1 MIRFTERRL
10 RAMMIAAGALTL
22 TAGTAAVGMAATSGS
37 HAGTSNQ
44 PAGRSHAVALASPA
58 APFLCLAYAHQ
69 WGICV
74 GPPTN

>member
-10 RAMMIAAGALTL
+10 RAMMIATGALTL
-22 TAGTAAVGMAATSGS
+22 TAGTAAVGMAATSDG
-37 HAGTSNQ
+37 HAGISAHR
-44 PAGRSHAVALASPA
+44 AGRSHPVSLAPPA
-58 APFLCLAYAHQ
+58 DPFLCVAYAHE